1 MSQIGIA
8 LVALAVG
15 VAAGAATV
23 ALRKPRR
30 GFAVGDTP
38 LAVVEARLEAQS
50 AELRR
55 IADSAVNRDL
65 AGEQLR
71 AGLDGARRALD
82 ELSLREQER
91 RQADVEGREVVRR

>member
-1 MSQIGIA
+1 MIQIGIA
-8 LVALAVG
+8 LLALALG
-15 VAAGAATV
+15 IGLGAAIV
-23 ALRKPRR
+23 AHRKPRTSGLR
-30 GFAVGDTP
+30 AGDTP

-71 AGLDGARRALD
+71 AGLTVRA
-82 ELSLREQER
+82 
-91 RQADVEGREVVRR
+91 VRSRS

>member
-1 MSQIGIA
+1 MGQIGIA

-15 VAAGAATV
+15 IAVGAV
-23 ALRKPRR
+23 LVVLRKPRTS
-30 GFAVGDTP
+30 GLAGGDTP

-71 AGLDGARRALD
+71 AGLDGARRALV
-82 ELSLREQER
+82 ELSLREL
-91 RQADVEGREVVRR
+91 